1 MQIFSLGDTAITI
14 DLGNV
19 ISADLNEK
27 VLAMEKWLQ
36 QHSFEGMKELVVAYS
51 SLTVYYDPFIIR
63 KKYQPATL
71 ISHWVN
77 EKLQEAFRQSS
88 IQESNSAKIHRIPVC
103 YEEEFGI
110 DLVQMTTRKKIS
122 IEKII
127 EWHTSK
133 LYRVYML
140 GFMPGFPYMGEVDEQ
155 LATPRKQKPVIVEA
169 GSVGIAGTQTGI
181 YPFKSP
187 GGWNIIGRTP
197 VSLFNKNEHPCV
209 WLQPGDQVQFYS
221 IIRAEFEMQNAK
233 SKI

>member
-1 MQIFSLGDTAITI
+1 
-14 DLGNV
+14 
-19 ISADLNEK
+19 
-27 VLAMEKWLQ
+27 
-36 QHSFEGMKELVVAYS
+36 MKELVVAYS

-63 KKYQPATL
+63 KKYQPAT
-71 ISHWVN
+71 IVSHWVN

-140 GFMPGFPYMGEVDEQ
+140 GFMPGFPYMGEVEEQ

-197 VSLFNKNEHPCV
+197 VSLFNRNEQPCV

-221 IIRAEFEMQNAK
+221 ISRAEFEM
-233 SKI
+233 

>member
-63 KKYQPATL
+63 KKYQPATI

-77 EKLQEAFRQSS
+77 ENLQEAFRQSS
-88 IQESNSAKIHRIPVC
+88 IQESNGAKIHRIPVC

-110 DLVQMTTRKKIS
+110 DLVQMTTQKKIS

-140 GFMPGFPYMGEVDEQ
+140 GFMPGFPYMGEVEEQ

-197 VSLFNKNEHPCV
+197 VSLFNRDEQPCV

-221 IIRAEFEMQNAK
+221 IRRGEYEI
-233 SKI
+233 

>member
-19 ISADLNEK
+19 ISANMNEK
-27 VLAMEKWLQ
+27 VLAMEKWMQ

-51 SLTVYYDPFIIR
+51 SLTVYYDPFIVK
-63 KKYQPATL
+63 KKYQPAT
-71 ISHWVN
+71 IVWVWVK
-77 EKLQEAFRQSS
+77 EKLLEAFRQSS

-110 DLVQMTTRKKIS
+110 DLVPMSSQKKIS
-122 IEKII
+122 IEMII

-140 GFMPGFPYMGEVDEQ
+140 GFMPGFPYMGEVNEQ

-197 VSLFNKNEHPCV
+197 VSLFNRNDHPCV
-209 WLQPGDQVQFYS
+209 WLQPGDQVQFYA
-221 IIRAEFEMQNAK
+221 IGRGEY
-233 SKI
+233 KI